1 MQAYCVYGVRC
12 VAFAFVLVLEG
23 IAEHLICSYIN
34 FGKQGF
40 SSGKTEN
47 RILSIEV

>member
-1 MQAYCVYGVRC
+1 MQVYCVYSVLC
-12 VAFAFVLVLEG
+12 VAFAFVLVLED
-23 IAEHLICSYIN
+23 ISEHLICSCIN

-40 SSGKTEN
+40 SSGQAES